1 MIESRHWWVLV
12 LGGFFGCAPNG
23 SSSTGVGNP
32 SVISLSIVDDES
44 DFSHQGEGGAGSETK
59 CTTGGAP
66 SAGAAASAGEP
77 ADAANAGAAGES
89 SSAAASSAGAP
100 GEVSSAGAPSEA
112 SSAGAPAVVVDDDE
126 LPRRSIHHAVI
137 VIGSFEWL
145 PCDATLKHTVVSG
158 PFVVNLVG
166 DLVGQGTSPPIPT
179 VVEPPGGFCGFDA
192 PLVPASAPAELAG
205 RSIFFDGTRAD
216 GTPFVLYADI
226 QATLRVRRHGSIVW
240 DASDTPDVLWAF
252 RPRRWLTRMALDQ
265 AKPTSADDP
274 SVPLSIDLN
283 RYPLLLTAL
292 RHRLA
297 GKSSLFLDV
306 NKNHQL
312 DTDDRDSLV
321 GDGLDDPD

>member
-1 MIESRHWWVLV
+1 LV
-12 LGGFFGCAPNG
+12 LGGFLGCAPNG

-32 SVISLSIVDDES
+32 SVISLSIVADDES
-44 DFSHQGEGGAGSETK
+44 DYTHQGEGGATGETK
-59 CTTGGAP
+59 CTTGGAS

-77 ADAANAGAAGES
+77 ADGSNAGAAGES
-89 SSAAASSAGAP
+89 SN
-100 GEVSSAGAPSEA
+100 AGAPSESSSSGA
-112 SSAGAPAVVVDDDE
+112 SNDSSSAGAPALVVDDDE

-137 VIGSFEWL
+137 VLGGFEWL
-145 PCDATLKHTVVSG
+145 PCDEEPKHIVVVSG

-166 DLVGQGTSPPIPT
+166 DLVGQGTTPPIPT

-252 RPRRWLTRMALDQ
+252 RPRRWLSRIALDQ
-265 AKPTSADDP
+265 ANPTSTDDP
-274 SVPLSIDLN
+274 SAPVSIDLN

-312 DTDDRDSLV
+312 DADDRDALV